1 MVSGKGRR
9 KLMTVACL
17 NDDPVRDRPHTSNV
31 AHAVPGG
38 SAQTRPT
45 GRSAGHWIGNNV
57 MVVVR
62 PAYKQLNRVDPS

>member
-17 NDDPVRDRPHTSNV
+17 TTTRCATGRTSNV

-62 PAYKQLNRVDPS
+62 PADKQLNRVDPS